1 MSLLFGSGGDH
12 CDLALAVV
20 MRSGE
25 AKEKEKKEQSRDDI
39 KSSNPDLTGKT

>member
-12 CDLALAVV
+12 WDLALAVV
-20 MRSGE
+20 RSGE